1 MSPGS
6 RACFHGCVVLGV
18 FEWAGQLA
26 CSTPSTRVLLFN
38 CLGAAAPAEEVVV
51 LRSHVK
57 LSRVWVKISHAKLP
71 RMFLEQ
77 NLRAVG
83 QF

>member
-38 CLGAAAPAEEVVV
+38 RLGAAAPAEEVVV